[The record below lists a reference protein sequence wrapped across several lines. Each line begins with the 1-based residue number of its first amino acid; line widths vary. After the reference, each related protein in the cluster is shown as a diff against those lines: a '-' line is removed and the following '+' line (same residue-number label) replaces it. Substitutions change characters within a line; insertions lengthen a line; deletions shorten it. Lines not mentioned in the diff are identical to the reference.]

1 MFKDLLFQLEQK
13 VEHAV
18 DLIELLRLQIEE
30 LEEENAAL
38 RSEQEQWRDDLV
50 QLLKRF
56 EQIERPESDTE
67 FSQESA
73 DRETFESI

>member
-18 DLIELLRLQIEE
+18 DLIELLRVQIEE

-38 RSEQEQWRDDLV
+38 RSEQEQWRDDLM

-56 EQIERPESDTE
+56 DQIEQPETE
-67 FSQESA
+67 QVSTQAFDSA
-73 DRETFESI
+73 